1 MKHSNQNKMT
11 DYLDQILEIAARA
24 HDGQLRKYTGE
35 HYILHPIAVAELV
48 ADKGGSLEMQAA
60 ALLHDVLEDT
70 LVTHAEL
77 RTKLHQLDS
86 DRAEAVL
93 ALVVELT
100 DVYTKESFPEL
111 NRKQRKEL
119 EAQRLAKCSS
129 EARAIKRADM
139 QDNTSSILARDP
151 TAGIDW
157 FGLNLMIF
165 E

>member
-1 MKHSNQNKMT
+1 MT
-11 DYLDQILEIAARA
+11 YLDKILEIAARA

-48 ADKGGSLEMQAA
+48 AERGGSPEMQAA

-77 RTKLHQLDS
+77 RAKLHQADS
-86 DRAEAVL
+86 SMAETVL

-100 DVYTKESFPEL
+100 DVYTKESFPHL
-111 NRKQRKEL
+111 NRKERKEL
-119 EAQRLAKCSS
+119 EAQRLARCSA

-139 QDNTSSILARDP
+139 EDNTSSIVDHDPSFAKTYLKEKARLLELI
-151 TAGIDW
+151 GS
-157 FGLNLMIF
+157 